1 MSGLRADL
9 VMEGGGVLG
18 IGHVGVIDELE
29 RAGYDFE
36 RVAGSSVG
44 SLVGALVA
52 AGMPAARMVE
62 LMRETDFRRF
72 TDRSLV
78 DRVPVLGPIASLLL
92 DDGVYEGD
100 WLHEFVG
107 DVLAERGVVT
117 FGDLRRGGDEA
128 PLEERWKLVVTV
140 TDVTRGLLVRL
151 PWDYQR
157 VYGLDPDE
165 QPVADA
171 VRASTA
177 IPFFFEPASLTA
189 ADGTTSTLVDGG
201 VLSNFPID
209 VLDRT
214 GPRPP
219 RWPTFGIKLVPDLP
233 ADGPALLPVLNLVP
247 GGGPLALLSDLVT
260 TTLVG
265 RDQARLSLPW
275 VAART
280 IRVDTSGVNPV
291 DFRLSDADKERLL
304 EGGRSSAESFLARW
318 DWEAY
323 KERFRNRREG

>member
-1 MSGLRADL
+1 ML
-9 VMEGGGVLG
+9 EGGGVLG
-18 IGHVGVIDELE
+18 IGHVGAVAALE
-29 RAGYDFE
+29 RAGYTFE
-36 RVAGSSVG
+36 RIAGSSVG
-44 SLVGALVA
+44 ALVGSLVA
-52 AGMPAARMVE
+52 AGMSADELVA

-78 DRVPVLGPIASLLL
+78 DRVPVLGPLASLLL

-100 WLHEFVG
+100 WLHEFVAG
-107 DVLAERGVVT
+107 TLRTECGVTT
-117 FGDLRRGGDEA
+117 FGDLRRHGDDV
-128 PLEERWKLVVTV
+128 PVEERWKLVVTV
-140 TDVTRGLLVRL
+140 ADVTRGLLVRL

-157 VYGLDPDE
+157 VYGLDPDA
-165 QPVADA
+165 QPIADA
-171 VRASTA
+171 VRASTS
-177 IPFFFEPASLTA
+177 IPFFFEPASITA
-189 ADGTTSTLVDGG
+189 ADGLTSTLVDGG
-201 VLSNFPID
+201 VLSNYPID

-214 GPRPP
+214 GPLPP
-219 RWPTFGIKLVPDLP
+219 RWPTFGVKLVPTLP
-233 ADGPALLPVLNLVP
+233 ADGPAVLPVLNIIP

-291 DFRLSDADKERLL
+291 DFRLSEADKDRLL
-304 EGGRSSAESFLARW
+304 DAGCSATEAFLARW

-323 KERFRNRREG
+323 KERFRNKREG